1 MADKIKKDSA
11 ETTEPTK
18 KSKKTDK
25 DTSKEKKANIFV
37 RMGKSISK
45 FFKDFK
51 GECKK
56 IVWPDGKTVLKS
68 SLVVIASV
76 AVLGLAI
83 WIVDSCLSEIIKLLV
98 NVAKNSAA
106 DNTTTSAVATTVNA
120 AGAIVSRLFGV

>member
-1 MADKIKKDSA
+1 M
-11 ETTEPTK
+11 
-18 KSKKTDK
+18 
-25 DTSKEKKANIFV
+25 
-37 RMGKSISK
+37 
-45 FFKDFK
+45 
-51 GECKK
+51 
-56 IVWPDGKTVLKS
+56 LKS

>member
-18 KSKKTDK
+18 KSKKPEK
-25 DTSKEKKANIFV
+25 DTSKDKKPNIFA
-37 RMGKSISK
+37 RMGKSIKK

-83 WIVDSCLSEIIKLLV
+83 WVVDSCLSEIIKFLV
-98 NVAKNSAA
+98 NVAKDSGAGE
-106 DNTTTSAVATTVNA
+106 TTTAVTTTTNA
-120 AGAIVSRLFGV
+120 VGAIVSRLFGV

>member
-51 GECKK
+51 GECKNCM
-56 IVWPDGKTVLKS
+56 
-68 SLVVIASV
+68 A
-76 AVLGLAI
+76 
-83 WIVDSCLSEIIKLLV
+83 
-98 NVAKNSAA
+98 
-106 DNTTTSAVATTVNA
+106 
-120 AGAIVSRLFGV
+120 